1 MSKGV
6 TRRGELSFP
15 VLPGCHALVLE
26 RLLEDAR
33 LAGLRACDPGDLQLV
48 VEEVL
53 TNVVKYS
60 GAAGMDLPA
69 RVWWSMSASELEL
82 GFEDPGVPFDPLGED
97 ESSLDDDD
105 RCEGGMGILLVRALA
120 DTIRYSREHDRNCLA
135 LSFRAD

>member
-1 MSKGV
+1 MSERV
-6 TRRGELSFP
+6 TVRGELSFP
-15 VLPGCHALVLE
+15 VRPGCHAPVLE
-26 RLLEDAR
+26 RLLDDAR

-60 GAAGMDLPA
+60 GAAGTGLPA
-69 RVWWSMSASELEL
+69 RVWWCMSAAELEL
-82 GFEDPGVPFDPLGED
+82 GFEDPGQPFDPLGAD

-105 RCEGGMGILLVRALA
+105 RCEGGMGILLIRALA